1 MNMKCQLTYLDPG
14 VGTHFTETIR
24 VSELGSGYK
33 ILIINTTFYCK
44 KRLQWSTVCDV
55 VRKKTHFS
63 IYKYKLDS
71 TAQW

>member
-1 MNMKCQLTYLDPG
+1 MLLLKLKADGLAP
-14 VGTHFTETIR
+14 
-24 VSELGSGYK
+24 VSQKPFKVQGSGYK
-33 ILIINTTFYCK
+33 ILIINTTFYFK
-44 KRLQWSTVCDV
+44 KQLQWSTVCDV

>member
-33 ILIINTTFYCK
+33 ILTINASFHCNFFNKQTPVAKHSLCH
-44 KRLQWSTVCDV
+44 
-55 VRKKTHFS
+55 VR
-63 IYKYKLDS
+63 
-71 TAQW
+71 